1 MLLRIKLLTLRKLI
15 MPVALII
22 LPVLVISFVSITLT
36 KDKSATRAERFEHTP
51 D

>member
-22 LPVLVISFVSITLT
+22 LPVLVISCYLIRIYNS
-36 KDKSATRAERFEHTP
+36 DQR
-51 D
+51 